1 MTLTRSFGL
10 LLGAALLAAPT
21 VQAKTAKKEFRVTCK
36 DGETSRPGRG
46 ACSGHGGI
54 ASDGKSGVVCKD
66 GSFSDN
72 SGRGACSGHGGVAL
86 KGEAELKSDKQVKA
100 RKESAKDYDKDAK
113 RAEKQN
119 KEAAKE
125 ADKADKEELKANREA
140 RKDVIK
146 SDKEARKA
154 NKDAME
160 EAKKPQVTCKDGT
173 IKSGRMGCFGHGGVA
188 KTDLEPREQ
197 RTRGDRKTATG
208 SGGDEPGGVT
218 MSPTGATARCKD
230 GKYSHAKHHTGACS
244 NHGGVDKW
252 LDADVK

>member
-21 VQAKTAKKEFRVTCK
+21 VQAKTAKKEYRITCK

-66 GSFSDN
+66 GSFSDTT
-72 SGRGACSGHGGVAL
+72 GRGACSGHGGIAL

-100 RKESAKDYDKDAK
+100 RKEMAKDYDKDAK

-119 KEAAKE
+119 KEAAK
-125 ADKADKEELKANREA
+125 
-140 RKDVIK
+140 
-146 SDKEARKA
+146 
-154 NKDAME
+154 E

-188 KTDLEPREQ
+188 KTDLDARET

-218 MSPTGATARCKD
+218 ISPTGATALCKD

-252 LDADVK
+252 LDVDVK

>member
-21 VQAKTAKKEFRVTCK
+21 VQAKTAKKEYRITCK

-46 ACSGHGGI
+46 ACTGHGGI

-66 GSFSDN
+66 GSFSDTI
-72 SGRGACSGHGGVAL
+72 GRGACSGHGGIAL

-100 RKESAKDYDKDAK
+100 RK
-113 RAEKQN
+113 
-119 KEAAKE
+119 
-125 ADKADKEELKANREA
+125 
-140 RKDVIK
+140 DVIK

-154 NKDAME
+154 NKDVME
-160 EAKKPQVTCKDGT
+160 DAKKPQVTCKDGT

-188 KTDLEPREQ
+188 KTDLDPRDQ
-197 RTRGDRKTATG
+197 RARGDRKTATG

-218 MSPTGATARCKD
+218 ISPTGATALCKD

-252 LDADVK
+252 LDFDVK